1 MTQVPLEVSN
11 FFLAMQAGQTSV
23 DAIAACFAEDAV
35 YEEPF
40 TGTSRTHHGRDAVM
54 KAMALGWEMPMV
66 DTRIRIDSASTSN
79 GEIHIEW
86 TCFSPSL
93 PGGKG
98 HGLNRFSLKDGQIV
112 KLITTLRE
120 EDRK

>member
-1 MTQVPLEVSN
+1 MRDIPIEVSN
-11 FFLAMQAGQTSV
+11 FFLAMQAGETSTE
-23 DAIAACFAEDAV
+23 AIAACFADDAV

-40 TGTSRTHHGRDAVM
+40 TGTMRVHRGKPAVM

-66 DTRIRIDSASTSN
+66 DTRIRIDRAAARD
-79 GEIHIEW
+79 GEIHVEW

-98 HGLNRFSLKDGQIV
+98 HGLNRFSFANGLIV
-112 KLITTLRE
+112 SLITTLRE
-120 EDRK
+120 AEPE

>member
-1 MTQVPLEVSN
+1 MTQVPIEVSN
-11 FFLAMQAGQTSV
+11 FFLAMQAGRTSV

-40 TGTSRTHHGRDAVM
+40 TGTARTHRGRDAVM

-66 DTRIRIDSASTSN
+66 DTRIRIDNASTSD

-98 HGLNRFSLKDGQIV
+98 QGLNRFNLKDGRIV
-112 KLITTLRE
+112 RLITTLRE
-120 EDRK
+120 EDRE

>member
-1 MTQVPLEVSN
+1 MSDVPVEVSN
-11 FFLAMQAGQTSV
+11 FFLAMQAGRTSY

-40 TGTSRTHHGRDAVM
+40 TGTARTHKGRDAVM

-66 DTRIRIDSASTSN
+66 DTRIRIDSAATAD

-98 HGLNRFSLKDGQIV
+98 HGLNRFSMEDGLIV
-112 KLITTLRE
+112 SLITTLRDG
-120 EDRK
+120 DRG

>member
-11 FFLAMQAGQTSV
+11 FFLAMQAGQTSF
-23 DAIAACFAEDAV
+23 DAIAACFAEHAV

-40 TGTSRTHHGRDAVM
+40 TGTSRTHEGRDAVM

-66 DTRIRIDSASTSN
+66 DTRIRIDRASTAD
-79 GEIHIEW
+79 GEVHIEW

-98 HGLNRFSLKDGQIV
+98 HGLNRFNIENGLIV
-112 KLITTLRE
+112 SLITTLRE
-120 EDRK
+120 EENG